1 MPISTGMP
9 NHVPLP
15 RISLNV
21 PRSIRTIVKPI
32 PIPGPSAGDLIG
44 PFLDAK
50 ASALARTIQL
60 TTIRG
65 INIPRAWCSS
75 GVKAAIMRSTI
86 VTKEAI
92 TIMKAGILIMS
103 GIILRNKE
111 IMMFEETRTK
121 AVAIPIP
128 TPLTAEVVTASGG
141 HIPKTRRKSGI
152 SSHKPLTRSP
162 DTSLRFSQDAPLTG
176 SSSAISEDATL
187 LSAMIKLLPVD
198 LKPPLYGIGD
208 RTGRYRG
215 PAELVYLS
223 PILFH
228 SKLRPVFK
236 RPPLKLPPPSLLQ
249 NLVAKAGGLSLADNL
264 YPCYLPFRSD
274 SHQYRNI
281 PGIAIWGSHLE
292 CHTHRGLIPL
302 SGIEL
307 NLDIP
312 LLLILTHYYFLSIL
326 INVIIKIRKHGLDSV
341 NSP

>member
-1 MPISTGMP
+1 MS

-15 RISLNV
+15 SISLSD

-32 PIPGPSAGDLIG
+32 PIPRPSAVDLRG

-75 GVKAAIMRSTI
+75 GVKAAIIRSVI

-92 TIMKAGILIMS
+92 TIMKAGILIIS
-103 GIILRNKE
+103 GIIFRNKE

-128 TPLTAEVVTASGG
+128 TPLTAEVVTASVG

-176 SSSAISEDATL
+176 SSSAISEDATS
-187 LSAMIKLLPVD
+187 LSAIIKLLFIH

-215 PAELVYLS
+215 PAELIYLS

-228 SKLRPVFK
+228 GKLRPVFK

-274 SHQYRNI
+274 SHQYRNV
-281 PGIAIWGSHLE
+281 PGIAIRGNHLE
-292 CHTHRGLIPL
+292 CHAYRRLIPL

-307 NLDIP
+307 HPDISIP
-312 LLLILTHYYFLSIL
+312 FILTHHHFLSIL
-326 INVIIKIRKHGLDSV
+326 VNIIIKCREDGLDSA